1 MKEFFGILPG
11 ADFLCVGRTYFYT
24 PAGELVRKESYVEGE
39 ELKIGIN
46 IEEHVFNDK
55 GVEIQSFTYNSLDPS
70 SKLYTECEVDESG
83 KTLAAFDES
92 GEHKT
97 AFDYELDGVTVKT
110 ERLPNGSKLSYGRD
124 KDGTVNAITHSTE
137 HGEENS
143 TTQTRTLDV
152 VTELKSGNNTVR
164 YEYDKER
171 RVKSVS
177 LNGVDNYVTYSYSGE
192 HTNAE
197 TVTATMADKTEVTT
211 TKNAQQDI
219 IARPWLFILF
229 NY

>member
-70 SKLYTECEVDESG
+70 SKLYTENEVDENG
-83 KTLAAFDES
+83 KTLAAFDE
-92 GEHKT
+92 
-97 AFDYELDGVTVKT
+97 
-110 ERLPNGSKLSYGRD
+110 
-124 KDGTVNAITHSTE
+124 
-137 HGEENS
+137 
-143 TTQTRTLDV
+143 
-152 VTELKSGNNTVR
+152 
-164 YEYDKER
+164 
-171 RVKSVS
+171 
-177 LNGVDNYVTYSYSGE
+177 SGE